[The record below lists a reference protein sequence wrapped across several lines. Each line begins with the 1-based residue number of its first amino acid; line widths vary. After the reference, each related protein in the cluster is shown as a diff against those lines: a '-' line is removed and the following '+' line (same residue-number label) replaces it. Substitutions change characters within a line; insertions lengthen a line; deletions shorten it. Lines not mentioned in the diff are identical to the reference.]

1 MSASA
6 ASKGGGF
13 FRSTDKKAP
22 HNLFSK
28 TTNIWALDAGRGGT
42 PPPQFAYRT
51 DASSATGTAV
61 TGLKLTMDGNMK
73 ASWQWD
79 AAIGKFVRS
88 HDAKPHVDSN
98 GVQVNVDNVVVIVCE
113 YKFSQADKNSPEAQ
127 TVGTGVAWLF
137 TQGVWTEGT
146 WTRADNKS
154 GWTLTDA
161 AGKPML
167 LTPGRTWVEL
177 TREKQAVVVAAGA
190 TVAETP
196 WP

>member
-1 MSASA
+1 
-6 ASKGGGF
+6 
-13 FRSTDKKAP
+13 
-22 HNLFSK
+22 
-28 TTNIWALDAGRGGT
+28 
-42 PPPQFAYRT
+42 
-51 DASSATGTAV
+51 
-61 TGLKLTMDGNMK
+61 MDGNMK

-79 AAIGKFVRS
+79 AGIGKFIRN

-98 GVQVNVDNVVVIVCE
+98 GVQINLDNVVVIVCE
-113 YKFSQADKNSPEAQ
+113 YIFSQADKNSPEAQ

-146 WTRADNKS
+146 WNRPDNKS
-154 GWTLTDA
+154 GWNLTDA
-161 AGKPML
+161 SGKPML

-177 TREKQAVVVAAGA
+177 AREKQAVVVADGA